1 MKPNMRDRLRW
12 NEGEIVTSFGATDL
26 IRHYDGRWE
35 LSGGSPA
42 DHAAARKWSSL
53 LQRAATFPSAPLPAT
68 ACVIALLAWMNTWYG
83 TKPV

>member
-35 LSGGSPA
+35 LSGSSP
-42 DHAAARKWSSL
+42 
-53 LQRAATFPSAPLPAT
+53 P
-68 ACVIALLAWMNTWYG
+68 
-83 TKPV
+83 